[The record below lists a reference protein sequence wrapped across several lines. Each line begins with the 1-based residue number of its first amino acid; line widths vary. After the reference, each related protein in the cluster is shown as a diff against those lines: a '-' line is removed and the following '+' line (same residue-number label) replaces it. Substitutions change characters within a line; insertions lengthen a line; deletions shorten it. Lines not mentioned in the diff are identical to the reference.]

1 MTWWDTDDK
10 GGMGVGY
17 VTIPKPIIHGARIVI
32 ININR
37 FVTYCCWDEDKL
49 IKGWEKGRLGKNKWI
64 KFTGTWVRVGEYS
77 GGGVRGYD
85 GAGMETL
92 DSPSLWAIHG
102 LTMGF
107 NWIKKHFE
115 KRIGSQ

>member
-1 MTWWDTDDK
+1 
-10 GGMGVGY
+10 MGKREGRGSTNGSTLPELGY
-17 VTIPKPIIHGARIVI
+17 
-32 ININR
+32 
-37 FVTYCCWDEDKL
+37 
-49 IKGWEKGRLGKNKWI
+49 GWVSTL
-64 KFTGTWVRVGEYS
+64 